1 MREGV
6 RPVADVDKDVTR
18 GVERKAAG
26 PEPAGVLNAH
36 AQAPAQ
42 LLSALRKDCVL
53 SADSA

>member
-1 MREGV
+1 MSKGV
-6 RPVADVDKDVTR
+6 GPVADVDKNVAG

-42 LLSALRKDCVL
+42 LLSTLNKDCVL
-53 SADSA
+53 SANSA

>member
-1 MREGV
+1 MREGA
-6 RPVADVDKDVTR
+6 RPVADVDKDVAG
-18 GVERKAAG
+18 GVERKAAR